1 MAYKHI
7 SQRRRGF
14 CCNIQVRSI
23 FFTVQ
28 EKPNIDR
35 PSFLLYVWFTLTVA
49 FNSIKT
55 YFLPFIDEHLFWR
68 QHESFSGCFLLPAA
82 HRRYL
87 RSQPRL
93 LSGRLGCSPAEQ
105 RWTGPQPRDSA
116 RPSLGME
123 RNFVCRNQRWVDG
136 LITVDLFFFA
146 PCYKRNYSDKFFI
159 VRLFW

>member
-1 MAYKHI
+1 MCVI
-7 SQRRRGF
+7 
-14 CCNIQVRSI
+14 I
-23 FFTVQ
+23 
-28 EKPNIDR
+28 
-35 PSFLLYVWFTLTVA
+35 PSFLCFTLTSA
-49 FNSIKT
+49 INSIT
-55 YFLPFIDEHLFWR
+55 THFLQFPEKRLFWR

-87 RSQPRL
+87 RAQPRL

-136 LITVDLFFFA
+136 LTTVDFFFSGYPPQRKLQWYIFYSA
-146 PCYKRNYSDKFFI
+146 SVLISVTLLGWRVHSLCCCYSGIMILVFDQ
-159 VRLFW
+159 